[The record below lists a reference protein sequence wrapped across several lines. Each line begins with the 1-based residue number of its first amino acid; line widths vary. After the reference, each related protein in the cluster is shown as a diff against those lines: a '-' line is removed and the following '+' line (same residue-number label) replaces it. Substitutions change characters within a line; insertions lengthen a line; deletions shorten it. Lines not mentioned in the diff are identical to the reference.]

1 MNGAMLKNTMKNGL
15 RNAVLPMVAALV
27 LGACVAH
34 TDGRGADKDGGAS
47 AMMTDRVTAYN
58 CDDGRTVDVTLS
70 GAERVQLKI
79 GGAAA
84 DLRAV
89 RAASGAKFE
98 SADGGIVF
106 WSKGNEALIETT
118 GKGGKKVRLNCGI
131 RAQE

>member
-1 MNGAMLKNTMKNGL
+1 MNGAMLKITMKNGL
-15 RNAVLPMVAALV
+15 RNALLPMAAALM

-34 TDGRGADKDGGAS
+34 TGGKPADKGADAS
-47 AMMTDRVTAYN
+47 VIMTDRVIAYN

-84 DLRAV
+84 NLRAV

-118 GKGGKKVRLNCGI
+118 GAGGKKIRLNCGI
-131 RAQE
+131 SAE